1 MNKSFIFGAVLL
13 VLLGYLNTS
22 MSLQILRITDDIY
35 QMTEVPM
42 LQTLVTE
49 LPKTMTTADSKVEV
63 NLLNQPKLSV
73 VDGKLIIGEV
83 LTQPDADGKV
93 SYTSG
98 MPLQYVPITTTILSP
113 NLYREILLTVSPD
126 GGSLKLPNRVL
137 IPKEIY
143 LERDKLILN
152 GRGVN

>member
-22 MSLQILRITDDIY
+22 MSLQILRINEDIR

-49 LPKTMTTADSKVEV
+49 LPKTMTAADPKVEV
-63 NLLNQPKLSV
+63 NLLNQPKLYV
-73 VDGKLIIGEV
+73 TDGKLIIGEV
-83 LTQPDADGKV
+83 FSQPDTESKIA
-93 SYTSG
+93 YTTG
-98 MPLQYVPITTTILSP
+98 MPLQYIPVTSALTTT
-113 NLYREILLTVSPD
+113 NLYREIILTVSPD
-126 GGSLKLPNRVL
+126 GGSLKMPNRVL
-137 IPKEIY
+137 VPRELY
-143 LERDKLILN
+143 LERDELTLN